1 MMPSP
6 DANADS
12 SGATKSATPRLAAT
26 VLLLRPAGDGELE
39 CYMLRRSG
47 GSPFMPDSLVF
58 PGGRLDDADGDPS
71 DDTTWA
77 RAAAR
82 ECAEEAGLTIDV
94 DALRWFDTWCTP
106 SVEPRRFL
114 ARFFSVVLEAGDGE
128 SAVADGT
135 ETMDGR
141 WWTARA
147 ALEAW
152 RDGKADLP
160 PPTLCTLLQLEAIG
174 LHGLHRAATELELA
188 ILPKASIEGSEIH
201 VVMPHDDAYD
211 QLPGDGTSAPERV
224 RALPT
229 RFTRREG
236 RWTPG

>member
-1 MMPSP
+1 MPPSP
-6 DANADS
+6 AATADTRES
-12 SGATKSATPRLAAT
+12 VPPRLAAT
-26 VLLLRPAGDGELE
+26 VLLLRPAHGTDALE

-71 DDTTWA
+71 DDATWA

-82 ECAEEAGLTIDV
+82 ECEEEAGLVV
-94 DALRWFDTWCTP
+94 DPAAMTWFDTWCTP

-114 ARFFSVVLEAGDGE
+114 ARFFSIVLGAGDGE
-128 SAVADGT
+128 AAQADGT

-141 WWTARA
+141 WWTAAA
-147 ALEAW
+147 ALDAW
-152 RDGKADLP
+152 RTGKADVP

-174 LHGLHRAATELELA
+174 IAGLHRAATELHLP
-188 ILPKASIEGSEIH
+188 ILPKAAIDGGEIR
-201 VVMPHDDAYD
+201 VVMPHDEAYAM
-211 QLPGDGTSAPERV
+211 LPGDGATVPERV
-224 RALPT
+224 RALPR

-236 RWTPG
+236 RWTPD